1 MARQELETGLCEL
14 GNRIWE
20 AIQSDDAIAETL
32 FELVD
37 MKLALDNVTLD
48 DSCLDPD
55 AAKAILMDVEDDG
68 TNLVRPKKFVPPSEW
83 AKLALYILAM
93 DWVVDQALVRMKLE
107 SKWPFQQKV
116 ESPRP

>member
-1 MARQELETGLCEL
+1 MARHELETGLCEL

-20 AIQSDDAIAETL
+20 AIQSDDAIADTL

-55 AAKAILMDVEDDG
+55 TAKAILMDVEDDP
-68 TNLVRPKKFVPPSEW
+68 TNLVRTEEIRSPK
-83 AKLALYILAM
+83 
-93 DWVVDQALVRMKLE
+93 RMGEARFIQSCHGLGC
-107 SKWPFQQKV
+107 
-116 ESPRP
+116 RPGARAD

>member
-1 MARQELETGLCEL
+1 MARHELDTGLCGL

-20 AIQSDDAIAETL
+20 AIQSDDAIADTL

-55 AAKAILMDVEDDG
+55 TAKAILMDVEDDA
-68 TNLVRPKKFVPPSEW
+68 TNLVRPKRFVPP
-83 AKLALYILAM
+83 
-93 DWVVDQALVRMKLE
+93 QRMGEAGFIQSCDGLGY
-107 SKWPFQQKV
+107 
-116 ESPRP
+116 RPGDRADET